1 MNKIKSKILKFFLE
15 NKKQEITEPEIV
27 TALNLNQEIVQQS
40 LRDFK
45 KAGRIAD
52 FIQGRY
58 KLMTPKIYFNN
69 FLLVYKKNQLVAYL
83 NFEEGQYSF
92 AYDSNYLCEQKASPI
107 SPKMELTEE
116 ILYSEKIFN
125 VFEQLIPEGQDRK
138 ILEKQAG
145 SANDFDL
152 LPFLQHVYGDLQ
164 FSKTILKLENHS
176 HAINFV
182 DIKNDLLGKNSFP
195 NILEMEIHID
205 DNTLFP
211 ENNPL
216 DKVVKVFTP
225 SGLSGF
231 QHKLSIVVNG
241 KIIRQPKEGETAYYF
256 MKPYSPQKANP
267 HSDYYF
273 PHLAINEHLFMTFA
287 KNELGFEVPS
297 NGIVKRQG
305 DNEYHYI
312 VKRFDRYKGYK
323 FSYHEFAT
331 LMGLDSETK
340 YQSTSEKMFKR
351 LKNYLTLPNE
361 RLTLLKYYFY
371 SMLIVHEDMHTKNL
385 SVCAEGKTITM
396 SPLYDI
402 ATTAI
407 YQNTLGYETHLPING
422 KRSNIRHKDFYVL
435 VDIMEINRKIFDKAA
450 SFILFNYTHK
460 LPEYFEKLEYF
471 FSDAKI
477 YKKSRANLSGKKP
490 RLTQVLSLAETM
502 IRYHQTRIKLLEKN
516 GWYAQLGV
524 PIESKTI

>member
-1 MNKIKSKILKFFLE
+1 MKKLKTMNQIKLKILKFFLE
-15 NKKQEITEPEIV
+15 NNQQEISMAEIAA
-27 TALNLNQEIVQQS
+27 ALNLNQAIVQKS

-52 FIQGRY
+52 FRPGQY
-58 KLMTPKIYFNN
+58 KLMNPKIYFEN
-69 FLLVYKKNQLVAYL
+69 FLFVYKKTQLIAYL
-83 NFEEGQYSF
+83 NFEKGQYRF
-92 AYDSNYLCEQKASPI
+92 AYDSHYLCQAKASPI

-116 ILYSEKIFN
+116 ILQSEKLFN

-138 ILEKQAG
+138 IVEKKAG

-152 LPFLQHVYGDLQ
+152 LPFLQQIYGDLE
-164 FSKTILKLENHS
+164 FSKTALAPKNDS
-176 HAINFV
+176 HRINYS
-182 DIKNDLLGKNSFP
+182 DIKNEILGDNTFP
-195 NILEMEIHID
+195 TIFEQDIYID

-211 ENNPL
+211 ENHAL
-216 DKVVKVFTP
+216 DKVIKRFTP

-231 QHKLSIVVNG
+231 QHKLSIVLNG
-241 KIIRQPKEGETAYYF
+241 KSIREPKEGETAYYF
-256 MKPYSPQKANP
+256 MKPYSLQKANP
-267 HSDYYF
+267 HSEDYF

-351 LKNYLTLPNE
+351 IKKYLTLPKA

-385 SVCAEGKTITM
+385 SVGTEGKNITM

-422 KRSNIRHKDFYVL
+422 KRSNIRRKDFYVL
-435 VDIMEINRKIFDKAA
+435 VDIMDINRSLFDQAA

-460 LPEYFEKLEYF
+460 LPEYFDKLKEF
-471 FSDAKI
+471 CSDAKI
-477 YKKSRANLSGKKP
+477 YKKTRANLSGKKP
-490 RLTQVLSLAETM
+490 RLIQAFSLAETL
-502 IRYHQTRIKLLEKN
+502 IQYHQTRIKQLKKN
-516 GWYAQLGV
+516 GWYAQLQCH
-524 PIESKTI
+524 